1 MFFIYTSSHHVYN
14 YISLKCLCVACSH
27 CFSTY
32 MFCNQPMRQYLLY
45 FVVFNPR
52 LKEKKKDSFSQ
63 VLYKVILMYSKIFI
77 QDVYS

>member
-1 MFFIYTSSHHVYN
+1 
-14 YISLKCLCVACSH
+14 
-27 CFSTY
+27 
-32 MFCNQPMRQYLLY
+32 MRQYLLY